1 MSGMQQHP
9 GVCLFLDS
17 FKLLEL
23 LNFYGCIHPDGMA
36 LAAMCHDDC
45 HIPNYMVKLQ
55 IKRAEKGYKKKRI
68 NLNEKKTITKNKDS
82 LTWTKKHQNNGKKYL
97 ACGGKQ

>member
-1 MSGMQQHP
+1 MQQHP
-9 GVCLFLDS
+9 GACLFLDS

-55 IKRAEKGYKKKRI
+55 ITCAEQG
-68 NLNEKKTITKNKDS
+68 
-82 LTWTKKHQNNGKKYL
+82 
-97 ACGGKQ
+97 